1 MHTLPPSGVYFNAS
15 EYNDGQRSIFRGKQ
29 SGFFRKGEGIEEA
42 SAGGNISESI
52 AGCTGSF
59 LQICAY
65 DANIAFKISA
75 ILFVWKSV

>member
-1 MHTLPPSGVYFNAS
+1 MMTLPYPYSSSARFYALRLLP
-15 EYNDGQRSIFRGKQ
+15 GQEVFSQLHAFAQ
-29 SGFFRKGEGIEEA
+29 QHQLHA
-42 SAGGNISESI
+42 AWI